1 MLVENTAEERL
12 TYRRGCNHFLLFS
25 KTSSYFNIFNLAR
38 TQHKFTK
45 FLLSFFSKVKV
56 LCRSAR
62 LFNPD
67 LNKLAGTER
76 APEDSAADDGGGLW
90 FCFERKRLDLTKG
103 CQSHH
108 RGSECVQRC
117 GCVCED
123 VRKQELHTEKCTV

>member
-1 MLVENTAEERL
+1 M
-12 TYRRGCNHFLLFS
+12 
-25 KTSSYFNIFNLAR
+25 
-38 TQHKFTK
+38 
-45 FLLSFFSKVKV
+45 KV

-76 APEDSAADDGGGLW
+76 APEDSATDDGGGLW

-108 RGSECVQRC
+108 RGSGCVQRC
-117 GCVCED
+117 VCVSVC
-123 VRKQELHTEKCTV
+123 VRM